1 MIPIL
6 QTLSDKLG
14 WYFLMCILVHE
25 GTSGY
30 SKHLKNIFDS
40 GELVKEILFIPF
52 WNILQQ
58 IA

>member
-1 MIPIL
+1 MWFIHFK
-6 QTLSDKLG
+6 TD
-14 WYFLMCILVHE
+14 
-25 GTSGY
+25 

-40 GELVKEILFIPF
+40 GELVKEILFIPY